1 MKPTLNEKFLA
12 YLALFSGLF
21 LSLVAE
27 YYSILG
33 LTSIFSA
40 AVIPVV
46 IMGIALGL
54 GKISAT
60 LWLKQNWSIAPW
72 TMRGYLFTAIIVL
85 MLVTSMGI
93 FGFLSK
99 AHSDQSLVSG
109 DVQSKIAVYDEKIKT
124 SQDNIDVNRKALKQL
139 DEAVDQVM
147 GRSTSETGAD
157 KAVAIRKSQAKER
170 TRLLAEITAE
180 QKTIAG
186 LREERAPI
194 AAEVRKVE
202 AEVGP
207 IKYIAQFVYGETNEG
222 LLEKAVTWV
231 IIILI
236 VVFDPLAVIL
246 LLSSQVS
253 FQNFREREQEEQLG
267 KWTDK
272 DFEELTEE
280 AFAEGDSPQGPVNVV
295 DSQPTVTESK
305 DPHTPGWMFENPVHE
320 EKSIL
325 EQHPYLNKPF
335 SHFKN
340 LQPMVAPAYE
350 PDDGPLTEQQID
362 QIKETVGVVETTA
375 TLSTIVEEPTE
386 TLFVQNEEQKESN
399 LWSAA
404 TGIGPKEY
412 FVTSQ
417 KKLDKPQNFEEYMA
431 MLDAKAEREPLIAK
445 YAALVKSGQMSIEK
459 IPADYVDDVLLKLKA

>member
-109 DVQSKIAVYDEKIKT
+109 DVQSKIAVYDEKIKIERE
-124 SQDNIDVNRKALKQL
+124 NIDANRKALKQM

-157 KAVAIRKSQAKER
+157 KAVAIRKSQSKER
-170 TRLLAEITAE
+170 TRLLAEIATE